1 MGRKSREKGKVG
13 EREVANILKKN
24 GFDTKRGMQYHG
36 GPDSPDVTGLPGVHI
51 EVKRVEN
58 FRLYDA
64 MAQSKRDAGDG
75 EMPVVWHRKNRERW
89 VVVMD
94 YEDFISMYR
103 KANLDTL

>member
-13 EREVANILKKN
+13 EREVAKILREN
-24 GFDTKRGMQYHG
+24 GFDTKRGVQYHG
-36 GPDSPDVTGLPGVHI
+36 GPDSPDVTGLPGIHI

-64 MAQSKRDAGDG
+64 LAQSKGDAADD
-75 EMPVVWHRKNRERW
+75 EIPVVWHRKNRERW

-103 KANLDTL
+103 QANPDAL